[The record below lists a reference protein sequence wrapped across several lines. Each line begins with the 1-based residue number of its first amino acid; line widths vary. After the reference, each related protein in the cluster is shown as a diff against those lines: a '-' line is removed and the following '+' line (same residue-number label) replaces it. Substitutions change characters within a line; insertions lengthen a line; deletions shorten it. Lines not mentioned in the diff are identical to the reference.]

1 MQPSQVLFQGEAL
14 PRALPVCDHYAGTEV
29 RMRKALALQSELGPI
44 FDITF
49 DCEDGAPIGQEAA
62 HAQLVA
68 SLLNSSENQF
78 KRVGVRIH
86 DPSHPCWKS
95 DVATLVS
102 QAGQQIAFV
111 MIPKVISAEQTQSV
125 IDEINHVAKAAHIG
139 RVIPIQVLIET
150 HGALQDVQAIAA
162 LEQVESL
169 SFGLMDFV
177 SAHHGAIPGQA
188 MDRGQFDHPLV
199 ARAMLEISAACH
211 AHGKIPSHNVCTNIH
226 DASLIES
233 DTLRAKNEFGYTRKW
248 SIHPNQIPVI
258 VKAMS
263 PSSAEVETAA
273 AILLA
278 AQAAQWGP
286 IQHEGKLHDRA
297 SYRYYWTVLQK
308 AQVTGQII
316 PAKAQSLLESL
327 K

>member
-68 SLLNSSENQF
+68 SLLNSPENQF

-278 AQAAQWGP
+278 ALAAQWGP

-308 AQVTGQII
+308 GQVTGQTI

>member
-68 SLLNSSENQF
+68 SLLNSPENQF

-111 MIPKVISAEQTQSV
+111 MIPKVTSAEQTQSV
-125 IDEINHVAKAAHIG
+125 INEINHVAKAAHIG

-308 AQVTGQII
+308 AQVTGQTI

>member
-49 DCEDGAPIGQEAA
+49 DCEDGAPIGQEAE

-68 SLLNSSENQF
+68 SLLNSPENQF

-95 DVATLVS
+95 DVTTLVS

-111 MIPKVISAEQTQSV
+111 MIPKVTSAEQTQSV
-125 IDEINHVAKAAHIG
+125 IDEINHVAKAAQIG

-211 AHGKIPSHNVCTNIH
+211 AHGKVPSHNVCTNIH

-278 AQAAQWGP
+278 AQTAQWGP

-308 AQVTGQII
+308 AQLTGQQI
-316 PAKAQSLLESL
+316 PSQASALL
-327 K
+327 

>member
-68 SLLNSSENQF
+68 SLLNSPENQF

-308 AQVTGQII
+308 AQVTGQTI

>member
-29 RMRKALALQSELGPI
+29 RMRKALALQAELGPV

-49 DCEDGAPIGQEAA
+49 DCEDGAPVGKEAE

-68 SLLNSSENQF
+68 DILLSPDNRFN
-78 KRVGVRIH
+78 RVGVRIH
-86 DPSHPCWKS
+86 DPSHPCWKADIAS
-95 DVATLVS
+95 LIT
-102 QAGQQIAFV
+102 QAGKKIAFV
-111 MIPKVISAEQTQSV
+111 MIPKVVSATQTQSI
-125 IDEINHVAKAAHIG
+125 IDEINHVAKTANIG

-150 HGALQDVQAIAA
+150 HGALHEVYEIAA

-177 SAHHGAIPGQA
+177 SAHHGAIPGNA

-211 AHGKIPSHNVCTNIH
+211 AHGKVPSHNVCTNIN
-226 DASLIES
+226 DVAIIES
-233 DTLRAKNEFGYTRKW
+233 DTLRAKNEFGFTRKW

-258 VKAMS
+258 VKTLS
-263 PSSAEVETAA
+263 PSPNEIDEACS
-273 AILLA
+273 ILLA
-278 AQAAQWGP
+278 AQEAQWGP

-297 SYRYYWTVLQK
+297 SYRYFWTILQK
-308 AQVTGQII
+308 AHLTGHAI
-316 PAKAQSLLESL
+316 PAKAEKLL
-327 K
+327 

>member
-1 MQPSQVLFQGEAL
+1 
-14 PRALPVCDHYAGTEV
+14 
-29 RMRKALALQSELGPI
+29 MRKALALQSELGPI

-49 DCEDGAPIGQEAA
+49 DCEDGAPIGQEAE

-68 SLLNSSENQF
+68 SLLNSPENQF

-95 DVATLVS
+95 DVTTLVS

-111 MIPKVISAEQTQSV
+111 MIPKVTSAEQTQSV
-125 IDEINHVAKAAHIG
+125 IDEINHVAKAAQIG

-188 MDRGQFDHPLV
+188 MDRDQFDHPLV

-211 AHGKIPSHNVCTNIH
+211 AHGKVPSHNVCTNIH

-278 AQAAQWGP
+278 AQTAQWGP

-308 AQVTGQII
+308 AQLTGQQI
-316 PAKAQSLLESL
+316 PSQASALL
-327 K
+327 

>member
-1 MQPSQVLFQGEAL
+1 MRPSQVLFQGEAL

-49 DCEDGAPIGQEAA
+49 DCEDGAPIGQEAE

-68 SLLNSSENQF
+68 SLLNSPENRF

-86 DPSHPCWKS
+86 DPSHPSWKS
-95 DVATLVS
+95 DVATLVG
-102 QAGQQIAFV
+102 QAGAEIAFV
-111 MIPKVISAEQTQSV
+111 MIPKVTSAEQTQMI
-125 IDEINHVAKAAHIG
+125 IDEINHVAKSAQIG

-150 HGALQDVQAIAA
+150 HGSLQDVQAIAA

-177 SAHHGAIPGQA
+177 SAHHGAIPGNA

-211 AHGKIPSHNVCTNIH
+211 AHGKVPSHNVCTNIQ
-226 DASLIES
+226 DAELIES

-263 PSSAEVETAA
+263 PSSSEVETAA
-273 AILLA
+273 TILLA
-278 AQAAQWGP
+278 AQDAQWGP
-286 IQHEGKLHDRA
+286 IQHAGKLHDRA

-308 AQVTGQII
+308 AHLTGQHI
-316 PAKAQSLLESL
+316 PASASALL
-327 K
+327 

>member
-68 SLLNSSENQF
+68 SLLNSPENQF

-211 AHGKIPSHNVCTNIH
+211 AHGKVPSHNVCTNIH

-308 AQVTGQII
+308 AQVTGQTI

>member
-1 MQPSQVLFQGEAL
+1 M
-14 PRALPVCDHYAGTEV
+14 H
-29 RMRKALALQSELGPI
+29 KALALQAELGPV

-49 DCEDGAPIGQEAA
+49 DCEDGAPVGKEAE

-68 SLLNSSENQF
+68 DILLSSDNRF
-78 KRVGVRIH
+78 NRVGVRIH
-86 DPSHPCWKS
+86 DPSHPCWKA
-95 DVATLVS
+95 DVASLIT
-102 QAGQQIAFV
+102 QAGKKIAFV
-111 MIPKVISAEQTQSV
+111 MIPKVVSATQTQSI
-125 IDEINHVAKAAHIG
+125 IDEINHVAKTANIG

-177 SAHHGAIPGQA
+177 SAHHGAIPGNA
-188 MDRGQFDHPLV
+188 MGRAQFDHPLV

-211 AHGKIPSHNVCTNIH
+211 AHGKVPSHNVCTNIN
-226 DASLIES
+226 DVAIIES
-233 DTLRAKNEFGYTRKW
+233 DTLRAKNEFGFTRKW

-258 VKAMS
+258 VKTLS
-263 PSSAEVETAA
+263 PSPNEIDEACS
-273 AILLA
+273 ILLA

-297 SYRYYWTVLQK
+297 SYRYFWTILQK
-308 AQVTGQII
+308 AHLTGHAI
-316 PAKAQSLLESL
+316 PAKAEKLL
-327 K
+327 

>member
-1 MQPSQVLFQGEAL
+1 
-14 PRALPVCDHYAGTEV
+14 
-29 RMRKALALQSELGPI
+29 MRKALALQSELGPI

-68 SLLNSSENQF
+68 SLLNSPENQF

-102 QAGQQIAFV
+102 QAGQQIAFL

-125 IDEINHVAKAAHIG
+125 IDEINHVAKGAHIG

-308 AQVTGQII
+308 AQLTGQHI
-316 PAKAQSLLESL
+316 PSQASALL
-327 K
+327 

>member
-1 MQPSQVLFQGEAL
+1 
-14 PRALPVCDHYAGTEV
+14 
-29 RMRKALALQSELGPI
+29 MRKALALQAELGPV

-49 DCEDGAPIGQEAA
+49 DCEDGAPVGKEAE

-68 SLLNSSENQF
+68 DILLSSDNRF
-78 KRVGVRIH
+78 NRVGVRIH
-86 DPSHPCWKS
+86 DPSHSCWKA
-95 DVATLVS
+95 DVATLIK
-102 QAGQQIAFV
+102 QAGKKIAFV
-111 MIPKVISAEQTQSV
+111 MIPKVVSATQTQSI
-125 IDEINHVAKAAHIG
+125 IDEINHVAKTANIG

-177 SAHHGAIPGQA
+177 SAHHGAIPGSA

-211 AHGKIPSHNVCTNIH
+211 AHGKVASHNVCTNIN
-226 DASLIES
+226 DVAIIES
-233 DTLRAKNEFGYTRKW
+233 DTLRAKNEFGFTRKW

-258 VKAMS
+258 VKTLS
-263 PSSAEVETAA
+263 PSPSEIEEACS
-273 AILLA
+273 ILLA

-297 SYRYYWTVLQK
+297 SYRYFWTILQK
-308 AQVTGQII
+308 AHLTGHAI
-316 PAKAQSLLESL
+316 PAKAEKLL
-327 K
+327 

>member
-111 MIPKVISAEQTQSV
+111 MIPKVTSAEQTQSV

>member
-1 MQPSQVLFQGEAL
+1 
-14 PRALPVCDHYAGTEV
+14 
-29 RMRKALALQSELGPI
+29 MRKALALQAELGPV

-49 DCEDGAPIGQEAA
+49 DCEDGAPVGKEAE

-68 SLLNSSENQF
+68 DILLSSDNRF
-78 KRVGVRIH
+78 NRVGVRIH
-86 DPSHPCWKS
+86 DPSHPCWKA
-95 DVATLVS
+95 DVATLIK
-102 QAGQQIAFV
+102 QAGKKIAFV
-111 MIPKVISAEQTQSV
+111 MIPKVVSATQTQSI
-125 IDEINHVAKAAHIG
+125 IDEINHVAKTANIG

-177 SAHHGAIPGQA
+177 SAHHGAIPGNA

-211 AHGKIPSHNVCTNIH
+211 AHGKVPSHNVCTNIN
-226 DASLIES
+226 DVAIIES
-233 DTLRAKNEFGYTRKW
+233 DTLRAKNEFGFTRKW

-258 VKAMS
+258 VKTLS
-263 PSSAEVETAA
+263 PSPNEIDEACS
-273 AILLA
+273 ILLA

-297 SYRYYWTVLQK
+297 SYRYFWTILQK
-308 AQVTGQII
+308 AHLTGHAI
-316 PAKAQSLLESL
+316 PAKAEKLL
-327 K
+327 

>member
-29 RMRKALALQSELGPI
+29 RMRKALALQAELGPI

-49 DCEDGAPIGQEAA
+49 DCEDGAPVGKEAE

-68 SLLNSSENQF
+68 DILLSSDNRF
-78 KRVGVRIH
+78 NRVGVRIH
-86 DPSHPCWKS
+86 DPSHPCWKA
-95 DVATLVS
+95 DVATLIK
-102 QAGQQIAFV
+102 QAGKKIAFV
-111 MIPKVISAEQTQSV
+111 MIPKVVSAKQTQSI
-125 IDEINHVAKAAHIG
+125 IDEINHVAKTANVG

-177 SAHHGAIPGQA
+177 SAHHGAIPGDA

-211 AHGKIPSHNVCTNIH
+211 AHGKVPSHNVCTNIN
-226 DASLIES
+226 DVTIIES
-233 DTLRAKNEFGYTRKW
+233 DTLRAKNEFGFTRKW

-258 VKAMS
+258 VKTLS
-263 PSSAEVETAA
+263 PSPNEIDEACS
-273 AILLA
+273 ILLA
-278 AQAAQWGP
+278 AQAADWGP

-297 SYRYYWTVLQK
+297 SYRYFWTILQK
-308 AQVTGQII
+308 AHLTGHAI
-316 PAKAQSLLESL
+316 PSKAEKLL
-327 K
+327 

>member
-49 DCEDGAPIGQEAA
+49 DCEDGAPIGQEAQ

-68 SLLNSSENQF
+68 SLLKSPENRF

-86 DPSHPCWKS
+86 DPSHPSWKS
-95 DVATLVS
+95 DVATLVG
-102 QAGQQIAFV
+102 QAGAEIAFV
-111 MIPKVISAEQTQSV
+111 MIPKVTSAEQTQMI
-125 IDEINHVAKAAHIG
+125 IDEINHVAKSAQIG

-162 LEQVESL
+162 LDQVESL

-177 SAHHGAIPGQA
+177 SAHHGAIPGDA

-211 AHGKIPSHNVCTNIH
+211 AHGKVPSHNVCTNIH
-226 DASLIES
+226 DIEMIKS

-263 PSSAEVETAA
+263 PSSSEVETAA

-278 AQAAQWGP
+278 AQAAHWGP

-308 AQVTGQII
+308 AQLTGQHI
-316 PAKAQSLLESL
+316 PSQASALL
-327 K
+327 

>member
-68 SLLNSSENQF
+68 SLLNSPENQF

-111 MIPKVISAEQTQSV
+111 MIPKVTSAEQTQSV

-308 AQVTGQII
+308 GQVTGQTI

>member
-29 RMRKALALQSELGPI
+29 RMRKALALQAELGPV

-49 DCEDGAPIGQEAA
+49 DCEDGAPVGKEAE

-68 SLLNSSENQF
+68 EILLSSDNRF
-78 KRVGVRIH
+78 NRVGVRIH
-86 DPSHPCWKS
+86 DPSHPCWKA
-95 DVATLVS
+95 DVATLIKL
-102 QAGQQIAFV
+102 AGKKIAFV
-111 MIPKVISAEQTQSV
+111 MIPKVVSAAQTQTI
-125 IDEINHVAKAAHIG
+125 IDEINHVAKTANVG

-150 HGALQDVQAIAA
+150 HGALHEVHAIAA

-177 SAHHGAIPGQA
+177 SAHHGAIPGSA
-188 MDRGQFDHPLV
+188 MDRAQFDHPLV

-211 AHGKIPSHNVCTNIH
+211 AHGTVPSHNVCTNIN
-226 DASLIES
+226 DVTIIES
-233 DTLRAKNEFGYTRKW
+233 DTLRAKNEFGFTRKW

-258 VKAMS
+258 VKSLS
-263 PSSAEVETAA
+263 PSPSEIEEACS
-273 AILLA
+273 ILLA

-297 SYRYYWTVLQK
+297 SYRYFWTILQK
-308 AQVTGQII
+308 AHLTGHAI
-316 PAKAQSLLESL
+316 PAKAAQLL
-327 K
+327 